1 MMRRETKVVSSMELF
16 LKAQGFELKADSDP
30 EKPVRCVIDGGR
42 WREAL
47 RTCEGYFVSD
57 NRLA

>member
-30 EKPVRCVIDGGR
+30 
-42 WREAL
+42 
-47 RTCEGYFVSD
+47 
-57 NRLA
+57 